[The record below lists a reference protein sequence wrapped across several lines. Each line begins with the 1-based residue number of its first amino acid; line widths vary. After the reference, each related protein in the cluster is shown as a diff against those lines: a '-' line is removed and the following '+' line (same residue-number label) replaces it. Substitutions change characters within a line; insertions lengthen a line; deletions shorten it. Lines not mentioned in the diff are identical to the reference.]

1 MGSPWVEERYPTSL
15 EVCRALLRQ
24 HDHPAGI
31 AFLDAL
37 DACRAYKASLRG
49 MPALKLVPAIRAYRN
64 DKRDKWDYV
73 AIDSE
78 MAAYGVPLS
87 PGQVL
92 YHGGEW
98 NGGKQMAAGDQVTV
112 PRVLS
117 TAWTPQ
123 VALWHARSRP
133 GRSLHVLT
141 VAPGVSVRAI
151 AFKNRRTEQLG
162 HEREVLVEAGTV
174 LTCTKVH
181 AMKPVPVVECLLS
194 R

>member
-1 MGSPWVEERYPTSL
+1 L
-15 EVCRALLRQ
+15 ALLGQ
-24 HDHPAGI
+24 HDHPAGT

-37 DACRAYKASLRG
+37 DASQAYKSCLRG
-49 MPALKLVPAIRAYRN
+49 MPALKLVPALRAYRN
-64 DKRDKWDYV
+64 EERDKWDYV
-73 AIDSE
+73 AIDAE
-78 MAAYGVPLS
+78 MAAYGVELAA
-87 PGQVL
+87 GQVL

-98 NGGKQMAAGDQVTV
+98 NGGKQMEVEDRVAIS
-112 PRVLS
+112 RVLS

-123 VALWHARSRP
+123 VALWHARRMP

-141 VAPGVSVRAI
+141 VAKGASVKAV

-181 AMKPVPVVECLLS
+181 AVTPVPIVECLLS
-194 R
+194 G